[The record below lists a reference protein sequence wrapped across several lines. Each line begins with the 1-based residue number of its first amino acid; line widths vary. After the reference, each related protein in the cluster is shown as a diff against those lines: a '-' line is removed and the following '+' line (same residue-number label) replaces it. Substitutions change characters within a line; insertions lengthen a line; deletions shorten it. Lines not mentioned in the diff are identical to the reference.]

1 MKKSVIITLA
11 VLAFGSL
18 ANAQNA
24 GATST
29 EINQTEQISEATT
42 GNTSEAS
49 NTSIEQAGEA
59 YAQQLTTRLKEIKD
73 MDKSNLNADEKSE
86 LRSEVL
92 AIQENMQSN
101 NGGIYLS
108 VGAVIVIILLL
119 ILLL

>member
-1 MKKSVIITLA
+1 MKKLVIITLA
-11 VLAFGSL
+11 VLAFGPL
-18 ANAQNA
+18 ANAQNT

-49 NTSIEQAGEA
+49 NTSIEQAGDA